1 MTRSRFALFTLLAVS
16 VCSFSFAQERHNAY
30 GKNLLS
36 VAPVAITDQGVGFGL
51 SYERSL
57 DNRGMFSFYLPL
69 AYSFRVQEDYYWAPG
84 TYNQT
89 EYMMYAYPGVKIY
102 PTGAFGKVR
111 YGIGPS
117 LVVGVG
123 EQYDDNY
130 YSGDPYIYPPQP
142 GVTGPR
148 FVDRFVLG
156 AIINNSLNINPTERL
171 YLGMELGL
179 GVTYLNKWGNWNGR
193 TEPLAQAAFRIGYRF

>member
-1 MTRSRFALFTLLAVS
+1 MNRFRIPLLTILAVS
-16 VCSFSFAQERHNAY
+16 VCSISFAQERHREF
-30 GKNLLS
+30 GKNVLA

-57 DNRGMFSFYLPL
+57 DDRGMFSFYLPV
-69 AYSFRVQEDYYWAPG
+69 AYSFQVQEDYYWAPG

-123 EQYDDNY
+123 QQYDNNY

-142 GVTGPR
+142 GYGQPNYAS
-148 FVDRFVLG
+148 RFVLG

-171 YLGMELGL
+171 YLGIELGL
-179 GVTYLNKWGNWNGR
+179 GVTYMNKWDSWNGR
-193 TEPLAQAAFRIGYRF
+193 TQPLAQAAFRIGYRF